1 VTVSLA
7 VSGGI
12 LAGDVMGQAA
22 AQVAGHT
29 AGQLAAEAAIT
40 GGVTVGGEAA
50 ITATGQG
57 LKHSA
62 AVLFRRLQNRYA
74 EQRAR
79 WLAGWLEHELLG
91 DLLAELRR
99 GAQLA
104 ESPVVRDVE
113 DSLCA
118 LAKMIVDEPSRPAA
132 PSD

>member
-1 VTVSLA
+1 M
-7 VSGGI
+7 

-22 AQVAGHT
+22 AHLAGHT

-40 GGVTVGGEAA
+40 GGITVGGEAA
-50 ITATGQG
+50 ISATGEG

-74 EQRAR
+74 ELRAR
-79 WLAGWLEHELLG
+79 WLAGWLERELLG

-104 ESPVVRDVE
+104 DSPLVRDVE
-113 DSLCA
+113 DGLNGLASLG
-118 LAKMIVDEPSRPAA
+118 
-132 PSD
+132 